1 MNFTLPACT
10 NPDDRRY
17 TYTGTDRSTNV
28 ALSFQ
33 ISKWEQNFEKLSLEL
48 YKLQCYLSAVSGCSP
63 PSPQHVLASA
73 SKTTKQNMSRLGV
86 FSVTSFH
93 SLVCCREN
101 GGTHLGTGVKVKRSK
116 SGAGKK

>member
-1 MNFTLPACT
+1 MKGKCVLVSSGNISRHTTF
-10 NPDDRRY
+10 
-17 TYTGTDRSTNV
+17 
-28 ALSFQ
+28 SFQ
-33 ISKWEQNFEKLSLEL
+33 ISKWEKNFEKLSLDL

-86 FSVTSFH
+86 FSVISFH

-101 GGTHLGTGVKVKRSK
+101 GNTHLGTGVKVKRSK
-116 SGAGKK
+116 SGAGEKQGLVWVLLY

>member
-1 MNFTLPACT
+1 M
-10 NPDDRRY
+10 
-17 TYTGTDRSTNV
+17 
-28 ALSFQ
+28 
-33 ISKWEQNFEKLSLEL
+33 EKLSLDL

-73 SKTTKQNMSRLGV
+73 SKSTKQNMSRLGV

-101 GGTHLGTGVKVKRSK
+101 AGNTHLGTGAKVKRSK
-116 SGAGKK
+116 SGAGNIYILVFYILQ